1 MPTLTEIF
9 EQSTQEEK
17 DKLFMLVLLCIQ
29 AREKGSNESVSD
41 LESVLDFARRLADAQ
56 PSKRGVRVDGDL
68 ASGSA
73 ARSAYA
79 LPIGSD

>member
-1 MPTLTEIF
+1 MPTRRELY
-9 EQSTQEEK
+9 EQCTQEEK
-17 DKLFMLVLLCIQ
+17 DELFMLVLLCIQ
-29 AREKGSNESVSD
+29 AREKGSNESVSS
-41 LESVLDFARRLADAQ
+41 LARRLGDAQ
-56 PSKRGVRVDGDL
+56 PSKRGVRVGGDL